1 MLFGAWLVSW
11 LLPKPYLMPSYG
23 YLENLTWK
31 VHVYFPS
38 STQVLLAVRISTIS
52 EKKQKPAK
60 AVEFSLANKQIS
72 HSGYSVQTRV
82 AQLIPFLRVD

>member
-31 VHVYFPS
+31 VHIYFPS
-38 STQVLLAVRISTIS
+38 STQVLLAVRISAQ
-52 EKKQKPAK
+52 KKTEACKSSRI
-60 AVEFSLANKQIS
+60 FS
-72 HSGYSVQTRV
+72 G
-82 AQLIPFLRVD
+82 